1 MCQEI
6 FIALILFFIVFLGI
20 SQNGSA
26 EKIPF
31 QNKTKSELFI
41 VSSDELDNLKPN
53 TIAKMVESSQRYG
66 AFILK
71 IDDNESNKLATI
83 KKCALKFFQ
92 LSLKEKEKIK
102 PIIDTYRGFITLYQP
117 NDGNFLEL
125 FTHGLHPGTKSNN
138 KWPKIPNCMQELCT
152 NHIKET
158 HEKGM
163 QIAKAIYGYF
173 NFDPDFIEN
182 NSHRSKTGQ
191 TINYYPL
198 KKQNKYKSIMKEHID
213 FGLFGIVYTFGD
225 GGLEI
230 FDYLANKWTSVEP
243 NKNHY
248 ILNIG
253 GVLSNMLAGKI
264 KPCLHRVINKQTTDR
279 ISVNTFVELDWDAK
293 IDLSK
298 SGDPELKN
306 IKTYGEAIKII
317 ERRNFKNDLLGNK
330 N

>member
-1 MCQEI
+1 MHQI
-6 FIALILFFIVFLGI
+6 SITLILCLIILASI
-20 SQNGSA
+20 SQQIFA
-26 EKIPF
+26 TEKSSQDKIK
-31 QNKTKSELFI
+31 NELFI
-41 VSSDELDNLKPN
+41 LSSDELSNLKPN
-53 TIAKMVESSQRYG
+53 TIAKIVDSSRRYG

-71 IDDNESNKLATI
+71 IDDAESNKLAMI
-83 KKCALKFFQ
+83 KTCALKFFQ
-92 LSLKEKEKIK
+92 LPLMEKEKIK
-102 PIIDTYRGFITLYQP
+102 PIIDTYRGFITLYKP

-138 KWPKIPNCMQELCT
+138 KWPKVPHCMQELCT
-152 NHIKET
+152 HHIKET
-158 HEKGM
+158 HEIG
-163 QIAKAIYGYF
+163 IELAKAIYDYF

-230 FDYLANKWTSVEP
+230 FDYLANKWISVEP

-248 ILNIG
+248 IVNIG
-253 GVLSNMLAGKI
+253 GALSHMLAGKI

-298 SGDPELKN
+298 SGDPELEN

-317 ERRNFKNDLLGNK
+317 ERRNFKNDLLGNNK